1 MFWLSLALPLV
12 ACSDG
17 SGVSGVY
24 APTGDS
30 IYKKFDF
37 QSKDKVQVTNFM
49 DQTVGGEFAVMDDG
63 RVRIMVAG
71 DVLTLKKADD
81 GCLVVTTGDA
91 TEAQTAEMLG
101 ATEEEM
107 AKFGHFCKQ

>member
-1 MFWLSLALPLV
+1 
-12 ACSDG
+12 
-17 SGVSGVY
+17 
-24 APTGDS
+24 
-30 IYKKFDF
+30 
-37 QSKDKVQVTNFM
+37 M

-63 RVRIMVAG
+63 RVRIMVSG

-91 TEAQTAEMLG
+91 TEAHTAEMMG